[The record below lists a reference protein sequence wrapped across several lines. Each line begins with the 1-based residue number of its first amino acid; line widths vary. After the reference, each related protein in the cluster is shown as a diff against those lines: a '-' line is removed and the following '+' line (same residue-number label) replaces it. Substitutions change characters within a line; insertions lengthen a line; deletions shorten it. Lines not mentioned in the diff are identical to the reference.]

1 LANFPPV
8 IGQHF
13 HRNGDN
19 LRALLRLTLIK
30 RPVHNSGGF
39 LYKSSTIKTIMNM
52 SVTPIK
58 KESLGYWS
66 AVSIGIGGMVGGGIF
81 AVLGLAVQLAHGGTP
96 IAFAVAGLIA
106 LVTAYSYTRL
116 SVTYPARGGT
126 VEFLNQAFGEG
137 IFTGG
142 LNILLWLSYIAML
155 SLYAYAFGSY
165 GASFFPEAMQTVW
178 KHVLISGV
186 IILFSCLNILGA
198 RVVGKSEDFIV
209 ALKLL
214 ILLVFLGVGMWTVNM
229 NQISTSTW
237 SNPLQLV
244 AGGMIIFLAYEGFE
258 LIANT
263 AENVKE
269 PRKNLPR
276 AYFTAVIFVIVLYVL
291 VSIVTV
297 GNLPV
302 DKIVAAK
309 DYALAE
315 AARPFLGVIGFS
327 LIAVAALLSTGSAIN
342 ATLYGTARVSYVIA
356 KEGELPEQLDHM
368 VWRRP
373 IEGLL
378 ITSALTLLIANL
390 FDLTNISMMGSSGF
404 LIIFAGVNFANARLA
419 TSTGAKR
426 WISVT
431 GSALC
436 LLALAILIVQRA
448 MTSPKELWVL
458 LAMVG
463 FAFITETA
471 YRKSTGRTIKSSYM
485 GINKTIPR

>member
-1 LANFPPV
+1 MTTP
-8 IGQHF
+8 
-13 HRNGDN
+13 
-19 LRALLRLTLIK
+19 
-30 RPVHNSGGF
+30 
-39 LYKSSTIKTIMNM
+39 
-52 SVTPIK
+52 VTPLRK
-58 KESLGYWS
+58 ASLGYWS

-81 AVLGLAVQLAHGGTP
+81 AVLGLAVQMAHGGTP
-96 IAFAVAGLIA
+96 LAFALAGLIA
-106 LVTAYSYTRL
+106 LVTAYSYAHL
-116 SVTYPARGGT
+116 SVTYPTRGGT

-137 IFTGG
+137 VFTGG

-165 GASFFPEAMQTVW
+165 GASFFPTALQTVA

-186 IILFSCLNILGA
+186 IVLFSGLNILGA
-198 RVVGKSEDFIV
+198 RAVGKSEDLIV

-214 ILLVFLGVGMWTVNM
+214 ILLVFLAVGMGSVDAARLAP
-229 NQISTSTW
+229 SSW
-237 SNPLQLV
+237 SGAMPLV

-269 PRKNLPR
+269 PRRTLPR
-276 AYFTAVIFVIVLYVL
+276 AYFTAVIAVIVLYVL
-291 VSIVTV
+291 VSLVTV

-302 DKIVAAK
+302 AKIVAAE

-315 AARPFLGVIGFS
+315 AARPFLGTVGFS

-356 KEGELPEQLDHM
+356 KEGELPRKLDHL

-378 ITSALTLLIANL
+378 ITSGLTLLIANL
-390 FDLTNISMMGSSGF
+390 FDLTNISIMGSSGF
-404 LIIFAGVNFANARLA
+404 LIIFAGVNFANWRLA
-419 TSTGAKR
+419 ARTGARR
-426 WISVT
+426 WLALAG
-431 GSALC
+431 GSLC
-436 LLALAILIVQRA
+436 LVALAILIAQRA
-448 MTSPKELWVL
+448 ATAPNELWVL

-463 FAFITETA
+463 FAFGAEVI
-471 YRKSTGRTIKSSYM
+471 YRRSTGRTIKS
-485 GINKTIPR
+485 PLRR